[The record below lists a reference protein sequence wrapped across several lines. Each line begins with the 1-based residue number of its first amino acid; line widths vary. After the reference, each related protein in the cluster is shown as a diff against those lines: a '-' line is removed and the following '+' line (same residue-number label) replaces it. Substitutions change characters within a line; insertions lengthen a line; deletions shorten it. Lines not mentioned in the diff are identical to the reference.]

1 MGDSPFT
8 VALPGAVINGRY
20 EIVRPIGKGATGEVF
35 VAKDLSKTDQPIA
48 IKYLK
53 WLSGKTGALDQF
65 KKEFETLTHLS
76 HPHIAKVYDFEQDT
90 SSRQFFFTSE
100 LVEGQEFLQAAR
112 NLSVEKIEELF
123 VQALRALEYLH
134 GNKIFHFDIKSAN
147 VLVSMCSK
155 AMLESGEARC
165 AIKLIDFGLATLR
178 FQGKLAGTPSYMSP
192 EMIKRADPDN
202 RSDLYSLG
210 VLFYAALTGEN
221 PFRTANMEETLK
233 RQLELVPDPPSLLN
247 NFVPPHLDSV
257 VMKLLE
263 KNPLERYATAAEVI
277 QDLSLRSQRTY
288 EVETEETQQSY
299 IPTDSA
305 FIGRDLQLAAVGKL
319 LDEKRSAVVII
330 RGERGSG
337 KSRLLREIKNIAQI
351 KEWKT
356 SLLSDASILG
366 EWRTFVSSIGNHP
379 TLVAIDDFD
388 RLYHELWG
396 IAVRE
401 SACSIAKK
409 INEDG
414 TSAPLLL
421 VFTSDRWTTFPYPIA
436 TPDTVVIALE
446 DFTADELAKYL
457 TTLTG
462 VQKLPHDFAGE
473 IWQNTHGNPLL
484 VSELARAFVASKQLV
499 DSMGRWKE
507 STFEDIKL
515 NLGRLDLS
523 QLTKSQLLE
532 GFDELSTPA
541 KELAYLMAVAGR
553 PIDEEALFELFG
565 RENPA
570 FAREELFNAGFA
582 SSGTSVNEMFF
593 RKPLTAKAVYD
604 LVPKAVKMELHDIV
618 AGYLA
623 KNGNATEEELLHH
636 SGRGKDPAKAKISL
650 QKLIET
656 QTQRQLNWHAISS
669 CRAYLERWNEP
680 RIKLDLAKLYNRTL
694 QPNLAIRLAG
704 EVVKCG
710 DPTLESRALEIIGIS
725 HLKKNSFEAAR
736 RHFLAAIQIA
746 DKLPLPSRLRLDN
759 FLAEVDYFTGRFESA
774 IAIYE
779 RTASLA
785 ERKLS
790 REEQLKVKNNNL
802 GECYFRRG
810 LYQQAIERLKADI
823 INYRDARENRL
834 IAKAQYLLAE
844 SYRLKKDFDAAFDNF
859 IVLIEYAKSVN
870 DLDHLFRAYNGIGSL
885 FSDQGRLEEAA
896 GYFERALDIARRLGS
911 DEQAIVC
918 VMNLGIIA
926 ADSGEL
932 KKAKDYFVAT
942 LAFLEKTRGRG
953 GFADLYR
960 CQAHLELSDVY
971 RRDKNFQEALK
982 HVFEALKLAQKP
994 AASDMMFWAIF
1005 TRAKIAADAKDETS
1019 RLKYFCEAEQLA
1031 NTSEKRSRLKEIS

>member
-1 MGDSPFT
+1 MGDAPSSI
-8 VALPGAVINGRY
+8 ALAGDIINGRY

-35 VAKDLSKTDQPIA
+35 VAHDISKAGQSIA

-76 HPHIAKVYDFEQDT
+76 HPHIAKVYDFEQDAAC
-90 SSRQFFFTSE
+90 RQFFFTSE

-134 GNKIFHFDIKSAN
+134 GNNIFHFDIKSAN

-155 AMLESGEARC
+155 AAIENGESRC

-192 EMIKRADPDN
+192 EMIKRANPDH

-210 VLFYAALTGEN
+210 VLVYTALTGEN
-221 PFRTANMEETLK
+221 PFRTANMDETLK
-233 RQLELVPDPPSLLN
+233 RQLELIPDPPSILN
-247 NFVPPHLDSV
+247 SEVPRHLDSI

-263 KNPLERYATAAEVI
+263 KNPLDRYATAAEVI
-277 QDLSLRSQRTY
+277 QDLSLKSQHSY
-288 EVETEETQQSY
+288 DVETEETQQSY

-305 FIGRDLQLAAVGKL
+305 FIGRDEQLEVIKKI
-319 LDEKRSAVVII
+319 LDEKKSGVIII
-330 RGERGSG
+330 RGARGSG

-356 SLLSDASILG
+356 SLLGDTTGLG
-366 EWRTFVSSIGNHP
+366 KWQSFVSSIEEVP

-396 IAVRE
+396 ISVRE
-401 SACSIAKK
+401 SACAIAERICENRSK
-409 INEDG
+409 
-414 TSAPLLL
+414 SPLVLT
-421 VFTSDRWTTFPYPIA
+421 FTSDEWTIFPEPIA
-436 TPDTVVIALE
+436 GNETSVVFLE
-446 DFTADELAKYL
+446 NFNTNELTKYL

-462 VQKLPHDFAGE
+462 VQKLPADFANE
-473 IWQNTHGNPLL
+473 IWQNTQGNPLL
-484 VSELARAFVASKQLV
+484 VSELSRAFIASKQLV

-515 NLGRLDLS
+515 SIERLELSPLIKEQLLNGFEELS
-523 QLTKSQLLE
+523 Q
-532 GFDELSTPA
+532 PA
-541 KELAYLMAVAGR
+541 KELAYLLSTFGLPLAKTTF
-553 PIDEEALFELFG
+553 ISLFDRTDAPL
-565 RENPA
+565 A
-570 FAREELFNAGFA
+570 KEELLISGFA
-582 SSGTSVNEMFF
+582 KQDDATEEIFF
-593 RKPLTAKAVYD
+593 CRQLTAKAIYD
-604 LVPKAVKMELHDIV
+604 VIPKAAKMELHDKI
-618 AGYLA
+618 AKYLSE
-623 KNGNATEEELLHH
+623 NGSGNESELLNHA
-636 SGRGKDPAKAKISL
+636 GRGRDPEAAKTSL
-650 QKLIET
+650 QKLIEM
-656 QTQRQLNWHAISS
+656 QTQRQLTWQAISS

-680 RIKLDLAKLYNRTL
+680 KIKLDLAKLYNRNG
-694 QPNLAIRLAG
+694 QFNRAIRLAG

-710 DPTLESRALEIIGIS
+710 EPSLESRALEIIGIS
-725 HLKKNSFEAAR
+725 HLKKNSYEAAR

-746 DKLPLPSRLRLDN
+746 DKLPLQSRLRLDN
-759 FLAEVDYFTGRFESA
+759 FLAEVDFFTGRLESA
-774 IAIYE
+774 TSIYE
-779 RTASLA
+779 RTAQLA
-785 ERKLS
+785 AKKLS
-790 REEQLKVKNNNL
+790 REEQLKVRNNNL

-810 LYQQAIERLKADI
+810 LYQQSIERLKADI

-982 HVFEALKLAQKP
+982 HVSEALKLAQKP